1 MSTRSIPAPMAMRGR
16 HVDERGQ
23 FSPEVIR
30 FLDAL
35 RRALGGDAATTTQVV
50 ITRSTEAPVPVHG
63 APLMLPPV
71 AISADVATAA
81 APVAVHMSTD
91 TGAPVAVCLCL
102 PETIPIPLM

>member
-1 MSTRSIPAPMAMRGR
+1 MTARSIPAPMAMRGR

-35 RRALGGDAATTTQVV
+35 RRALGGDAATITQVV
-50 ITRSTEAPVPVHG
+50 ITRSTEAPVSMHG
-63 APLMLPPV
+63 VPAMLPPV
-71 AISADVATAA
+71 GLSADVTTAA
-81 APVAVHMSTD
+81 APVAVSMAPD
-91 TGAPVAVCLCL
+91 TSAPVAVCLCL